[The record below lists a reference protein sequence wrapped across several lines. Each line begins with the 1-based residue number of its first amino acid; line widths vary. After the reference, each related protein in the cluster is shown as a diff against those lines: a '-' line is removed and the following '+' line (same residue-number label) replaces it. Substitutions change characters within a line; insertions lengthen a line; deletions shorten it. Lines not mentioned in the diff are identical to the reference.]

1 MISRTSHNEGP
12 KRSPEQGQIS
22 IFFASSLIVLIS
34 IIAFVINIGLFVK
47 AKINLQNATDAGAY
61 AGAAVQARMLNRI
74 GYLNWEMRN
83 VYKEWMFKY
92 YVLGNLNIVD
102 VENTLTPGATG
113 LMSYTMQ
120 NDPNLDPNTGADVYN
135 FPSVCIHYA
144 GVRTNVCRR
153 YAIPG
158 IPRFEPTNLVGIDET
173 TSSFIDAIVREKTD
187 DCSKRSQLN
196 YNVTTMWAFN
206 VPTQEQSANAFA
218 DAPQIASD
226 RTGAWPKAME
236 LAIRVRNLENAVNR
250 PPTSSPVCSN
260 PGEGMPGCET
270 VTTLESEKHYGNER
284 PTKAFWSAYRNIGNE
299 DDRDMKASFT
309 LTELP
314 PTPVSDFAE
323 KSLSTLLIPGGNISK
338 SYLDLKLQLVNLATF
353 FTALISV
360 DNTLSIEGQGV
371 RAEGACDVSK
381 IAVPVPAYPM
391 GFYKNPDLIT
401 YYAVKGEAFFSG
413 LFNPFTANK
422 VKLTA
427 YAAAKPMG
435 GRIGPALFGDDDSG
449 TFVKPRNSANKRRS
463 TPYVSGLDLN
473 GIKRKGTNQVLGP
486 GEFAAGIPIPFNIS
500 NTPAGRFW
508 IAQQDDPMG
517 GWISGPGIMF
527 GVPNLVYDF
536 VDNSLSP
543 DGYQTSAAMNI
554 ITPSTFP
561 NSSQY
566 ASGLYQKNQFGK
578 FRSNLI
584 SADSP
589 EDIKKSIIRARGP
602 TRYEAANYTI
612 PFPSNFSEGAQ
623 LDTFGFIAGEEFP
636 NDGIKLAQMYAPLYG
651 SQGDALYKTP
661 DDVKNTVKAFLSNQS
676 GAIKKYRDTMN
687 KVALSIFNMNSGE
700 YKKAAERISDI
711 NFAGA
716 PDSNPGSCN
725 SIAGAFIYLYL
736 GPGGA
741 DGVSVT
747 TPAGCPEDLATKMD
761 KFFNNVNTLDQ
772 IDPNVYTMS
781 YTTLGAGSAGG
792 ITNYDKLLTGYM
804 PGGPGRG
811 PSDRALMSPPLA
823 SGGGSDEDMRR
834 TGYSTKL
841 VSIDSLKTSSGTY
854 NQSQSSFSVYS
865 EGAGTV
871 GATDI
876 KQKAFKNALDKDGL
890 GIPPT
895 VNH

>member
-1 MISRTSHNEGP
+1 MISRTSHREGP
-12 KRSPEQGQIS
+12 KRSAEQGQIS

-102 VENTLTPGATG
+102 VENTLSPSATG

-206 VPTQEQSANAFA
+206 VPATDQSSNVFA

-236 LAIRVRNLENAVNR
+236 LAIRVRNLENAVNK
-250 PPTSSPVCSN
+250 PPVQPMCSN
-260 PGEGMPGCET
+260 PGDGMPGCQT
-270 VTTLESEKHYGNER
+270 ITTLESEKHYGNER
-284 PTKAFWSAYRNIGNE
+284 PTKSFWSAYRNIGN
-299 DDRDMKASFT
+299 DSDKDLKASFT
-309 LTELP
+309 LTELA
-314 PTPVSDFAE
+314 PTPVNDFPQF
-323 KSLSTLLIPGGNISK
+323 SLSTLLIPGGNVSK

-401 YYAVKGEAFFSG
+401 YYAVKGEAFYSG
-413 LFNPFTANK
+413 LFNPFTSNK
-422 VKLTA
+422 IKLTA

-463 TPYVSGLDLN
+463 TPYISGLDLN
-473 GIKRKGTNQVLGP
+473 GIKKKGTNQVLGP
-486 GEFAAGIPIPFNIS
+486 GEFAAGIPIPFNTGAGP
-500 NTPAGRFW
+500 NGRFW
-508 IAQQDDPMG
+508 VAMQDDPIG
-517 GWISGPGIMF
+517 GWLSGPGIMF
-527 GVPNLVYDF
+527 GIPNLVYDF
-536 VDNSLSP
+536 VNGSLSA
-543 DGYQTSAAMNI
+543 DQYQTSAAMNI

-566 ASGLYQKNQFGK
+566 ASGLYQKSQFGK

-602 TRYEAANYTI
+602 TLYEAANYTI

-623 LDTFGFIAGEEFP
+623 LDTFGMLSGPEFP
-636 NDGIKLAQMYAPLYG
+636 NDGTKLSQFYAPLYG
-651 SQGDALYKTP
+651 TQGDALYKDP
-661 DDVKNTVKAFLSNQS
+661 NSLKSMLRDFLANQS
-676 GAIKKYRDTMN
+676 GAIEKYRNTMN

-700 YKKAAERISDI
+700 YKRAAERISDF

-716 PDSNPGSCN
+716 PESNPETCN

-736 GPGGA
+736 GPTGSN
-741 DGVSVT
+741 GVGVGT
-747 TPAGCPEDLATKMD
+747 NAGCPEDLATKMD
-761 KFFNNVNTLDQ
+761 NFFTNTNSLNQ
-772 IDPNVYTMS
+772 IDPNVYTME
-781 YTTLGAGSAGG
+781 YTTIAAGSAGG
-792 ITNYDKLLTGYM
+792 INNYDKLLTGYM

-811 PSDRALMSPPLA
+811 PSDLGVMSPPLA
-823 SGGGSDEDMRR
+823 SGGGSDEVMRR

-841 VSIDSLKTSSGTY
+841 VTIDSLRTSSGTY

-876 KQKAFKNALDKDGL
+876 KQKAFKNALDKEGL

>member
-1 MISRTSHNEGP
+1 MITRTSHIQGP
-12 KRSPEQGQIS
+12 KRSSEQGQIS

-47 AKINLQNATDAGAY
+47 AKINLQNATDAA
-61 AGAAVQARMLNRI
+61 AFSGAAVQARMLNRI

-92 YVLGNLNIVD
+92 YVLGNLNILD
-102 VENTLTPGATG
+102 VENTLSPSASG

-120 NDPNLDPNTGADVYN
+120 PDPNITNDTGKDVYN

-206 VPTQEQSANAFA
+206 VPSEDQSSNVFK

-236 LAIRVRNLENAVNR
+236 LAIRIRNLENAVNR
-250 PPTSSPVCSN
+250 TPVPPVCSN
-260 PGEGMPGCET
+260 PGEGMPGCQT
-270 VTTLESEKHYGNER
+270 VTQLGTEQHYGNER
-284 PTKAFWSAYRNIGNE
+284 PSKAFWSAYRNIGNQN
-299 DDRDMKASFT
+299 DRDMKASFT
-309 LTELP
+309 LTELA

-338 SYLDLKLQLVNLATF
+338 SYLDLKIQLVNLATF
-353 FTALISV
+353 YTALISV
-360 DNTLSIEGQGV
+360 DNTLTVEGQGV

-401 YYAVKGEAFFSG
+401 YYAVKGEAFYSG
-413 LFNPFTANK
+413 LFSPFVANK
-422 VKLTA
+422 IKLTA

-435 GRIGPALFGDDDSG
+435 GRIGPALFKEDETG
-449 TFVKPRNSANKRRS
+449 TLTVSRSAANKRRS

-473 GIKRKGTNQVLGP
+473 GIKKKGTNITLAE
-486 GEFAAGIPIPFNIS
+486 GEFSAGIPIPFNINNS
-500 NTPAGRFW
+500 PQGRFW
-508 IAQQDDPMG
+508 IAQPDDPIG
-517 GWISGPGIMF
+517 GWIPGPGIMF

-536 VDNSLSP
+536 VNGDMTPNS
-543 DGYQTSAAMNI
+543 YQTSANTNVI
-554 ITPSTFP
+554 KPSEATGG
-561 NSSQY
+561 SY
-566 ASGLYQKNQFGK
+566 ASGLYQKSQFGK
-578 FRSNLI
+578 FRSNLV

-589 EDIKKSIIRARGP
+589 EDIKKSIIKVRAP

-612 PFPSNFSEGAQ
+612 PFPSNFSDGAQ
-623 LDTFGFIAGEEFP
+623 LDTFGFIAGQEVASDNVKIAE
-636 NDGIKLAQMYAPLYG
+636 IYAPLYG
-651 SQGDALYKTP
+651 AQGDALYKNP
-661 DDVKNTVKAFLSNQS
+661 NDIKAMIQDFLKNQS

-687 KVALSIFNMNSGE
+687 RVALSIFTMNSGE
-700 YKKAAERISDI
+700 YRRAAERISDF
-711 NFAGA
+711 NYAGS
-716 PDSNPGSCN
+716 PDAKPETCN

-736 GPGGA
+736 GTSNA
-741 DGVSVT
+741 DGLGVGN
-747 TPAGCPEDLATKMD
+747 PAGCPEDLSAKMD
-761 KFFNNVNTLDQ
+761 KFFRNINSLDPVNGNT
-772 IDPNVYTMS
+772 YTMF
-781 YTTLGAGSAGG
+781 YTTLGADSAGG
-792 ITNYDKLLTGYM
+792 ITKYDQLLTGYL

-811 PSDRALMSPPLA
+811 PTDQGKLSPPLA
-823 SGGGSDEDMRR
+823 SGGGADEDM
-834 TGYSTKL
+834 
-841 VSIDSLKTSSGTY
+841 
-854 NQSQSSFSVYS
+854 
-865 EGAGTV
+865 
-871 GATDI
+871 
-876 KQKAFKNALDKDGL
+876 
-890 GIPPT
+890 
-895 VNH
+895 